1 MKGETIMTKKEVKNE
16 NINNEVK
23 EEEIVDVEEETLD
36 EEVEVKE
43 SKLKKGINWIKSHK
57 TEIALGAVAVVGGM
71 IGYALGNAKE
81 DNTIAIES
89 GEDYL
94 KVTEKSEEPV
104 TDVELTS
111 EKQVSEE

>member
-1 MKGETIMTKKEVKNE
+1 MSKKEVKNE

-43 SKLKKGINWIKSHK
+43 SKLRKGINRIKAHK
-57 TEIALGAVAVVGGM
+57 TEIVLGAVAVVGG
-71 IGYALGNAKE
+71 IVGYALGNAKE
-81 DNTIAIES
+81 DDTVTIES

-94 KVTEKSEEPV
+94 KVTEEPV
-104 TDVELTS
+104 DVELTS
-111 EKQVSEE
+111 EEPVSKEA

>member
-1 MKGETIMTKKEVKNE
+1 MTKTEVKNE
-16 NINNEVK
+16 TINNEVK

-36 EEVEVKE
+36 EEAEVKE
-43 SKLKKGINWIKSHK
+43 SKLKKGINWIKAHK

-89 GEDYL
+89 EEDYL
-94 KVTEKSEEPV
+94 KLTEKSEEPV
-104 TDVELTS
+104 ADVELTS

>member
-1 MKGETIMTKKEVKNE
+1 MTTKKEVKNE

-43 SKLKKGINWIKSHK
+43 SKLRKGINWIKAHK

-71 IGYALGNAKE
+71 VGYALGNAKE
-81 DNTIAIES
+81 GDTVTIKSE
-89 GEDYL
+89 EDYV
-94 KVTEKSEEPV
+94 KITDKSEEPV
-104 TDVELTS
+104 IDVDVTS
-111 EKQVSEE
+111 EEQVSEE

>member
-1 MKGETIMTKKEVKNE
+1 MTKREVKNE

-23 EEEIVDVEEETLD
+23 EEETVVDVEEETLE

-81 DNTIAIES
+81 DNTISIES
-89 GEDYL
+89 GEDYV
-94 KVTEKSEEPV
+94 KITENSEETV
-104 TDVELTS
+104 VDVDVTS
-111 EKQVSEE
+111 ENQVSEEA